1 MLPGETIGKY
11 TLLRDL
17 GEGGMGRVYAAR
29 DAALDREVALKVV
42 LPAPGETEGSW
53 REATAR
59 LFREARAA
67 AKLHHPNVV
76 TIFDVGDADG
86 TPYLAMELIRGW
98 TLREAMRDPRI
109 RTKHWLVWLAEI
121 ARALAAAHRAGIVHR
136 DIKPENVMIGEDGV
150 LKVLDFGIARRT
162 RSEADPGDPTLP
174 TLSTAGLPAGTP
186 LYMTPEQISGDEV
199 DGRADQFA
207 WGVVA
212 YELLTGSVPW
222 KKKNDALGLVA
233 AILTQRA
240 PGVREKAPDVPPE
253 VEKVIARCL
262 SKSPA
267 DRFDTMDEV
276 VAALEE
282 AQSAPAG
289 DGAAHRYTDEE
300 IREIVARASERQEG
314 DERISHEELLEIA
327 REIGL
332 DERAVDAAARDLAR
346 EKEARDRQAR
356 DEQIRDDQAR
366 ERQARAARQAKEAPA
381 AASLSSLAKVA
392 LSGPAA
398 SAAGDR
404 GAYDE
409 EERRIQRFVRNL
421 KTYVIGLGIAYV
433 LLPLRVWYLVVLAS
447 AVALGLEL
455 RSVLLSRSTR
465 VRRDDHGA
473 PPPLVQ
479 SPEPARIRIED
490 RVRTDEHHRIIEA
503 GVQEVLCATQ
513 RRRALI
519 AKSRQ
524 RDRIR
529 VSHELRIG
537 HEDEHAAAEEEITV
551 PEPER
556 RKRRR

>member
-17 GEGGMGRVYAAR
+17 GQGGMGRVYAAR

-212 YELLTGSVPW
+212 YELLTGSIPW

-490 RVRTDEHHRIIEA
+490 PGRTDEHHRIIEA